1 MARGKDMKGR
11 NTSSKTSSSLPG
23 YIWLFAGLAIGLFI
37 SFLVYLSQQPAEK
50 DSLPQTISKELDKH
64 KNKNKKAETDAEKTS
79 AATAADT
86 KPAREP
92 KFDFYTILSESET
105 FVPEPGNRKTET
117 KPSTKSSNQT
127 TVSGTQY
134 LLQAG
139 SFRNHADAD
148 NLKANLALLGVTS
161 SIQSVTVNNESWH
174 RVRIGPFKDDK
185 KLRDTLATLKGNNIH
200 AMTMEL
206 K

>member
-1 MARGKDMKGR
+1 M
-11 NTSSKTSSSLPG
+11 SSNPSSSSPG
-23 YIWLFAGLAIGLFI
+23 YVWLFAGLAIGLFI

-50 DSLPQTISKELDKH
+50 DSLAQTISKELGKT
-64 KNKNKKAETDAEKTS
+64 KNKKTNANES
-79 AATAADT
+79 NATAPAGTDT
-86 KPAREP
+86 KTVREP

-105 FVPEPGNRKTET
+105 FVPEPRARKADS
-117 KPSTKSSNQT
+117 KPSSTTTANTISN
-127 TVSGTQY
+127 GTQY

-148 NLKANLALLGVTS
+148 NLKASLALLGVTS

-185 KLRDTLATLKGNNIH
+185 KVRETLATLKSNNIH